1 MSLGANIKRFR
12 KLRGLTQEKLAK
24 KANMSRSY
32 LADVERDRYN
42 PSVDTLRAIA
52 GALNVGVNELIDSL
66 DEPVNDTVPGQL
78 TPKEERD
85 IAKDLERIMENLESD
100 NALAF
105 HGEPLDEE
113 TKRLLQISLENSLRL
128 AKELAKKKFTPH
140 KYKK

>member
-12 KLRGLTQEKLAK
+12 KLRGFTQEMLAR

-42 PSVDTLRAIA
+42 PSVDTLKAIA
-52 GALNVGVNELIDSL
+52 GALNVGVNDLIDAL
-66 DEPVNDTVPGQL
+66 DEPVNNPVPGQL

-128 AKELAKKKFTPH
+128 AKELAKKKFSPH